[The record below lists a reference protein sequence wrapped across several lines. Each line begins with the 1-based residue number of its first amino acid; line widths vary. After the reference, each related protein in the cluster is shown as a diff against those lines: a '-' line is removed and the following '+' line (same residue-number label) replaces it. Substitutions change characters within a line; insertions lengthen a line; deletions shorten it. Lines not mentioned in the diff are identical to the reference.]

1 MSKPTNSSVL
11 ESISDA
17 IVEVSDRV
25 SKSVVRVG
33 AGRWR
38 GGTGTIWSKEGHIVT
53 SNHVLG
59 GIREV
64 EIGFN
69 DGTTSTAKVVGRDP
83 YSDIALLK
91 VDSNSLTPVETGNSD
106 NLKVG
111 QFVLAVANP
120 FGGRQ
125 PSATSGIITNPA
137 LSTRRWWGGGG
148 LDKVLVTDARLNPG
162 YSGGPLVDA
171 RGRLVGINAAYA
183 NNRGISVPVNTVKT
197 VVDKLMQDGKI
208 KRAYMGI
215 TAETIGL
222 PESLSSQADV
232 NQKAGLIVYGV
243 DQESAAK
250 KAGLALG
257 DVIVK
262 LDGKPVESLAE
273 LRSLLDDKAIG
284 RRVKVSV
291 LRGEKSTDLTI
302 TPTEA
307 EED

>member
-1 MSKPTNSSVL
+1 MSKTINSSAIL

-17 IVEVSDRV
+17 IVDVTDRV
-25 SKSVVRVG
+25 SRSVVRVG

-38 GGTGTIWSKEGHIVT
+38 GGTGTIWSKDGHIVT
-53 SNHVLG
+53 SNHIIG
-59 GIREV
+59 GVREV
-64 EIGFN
+64 EVGLN
-69 DGTTSTAKVVGRDP
+69 DGTTNTAKVVGRDP

-91 VDSNSLTPVETGNSD
+91 VDSNNLTPVETGNSD
-106 NLKVG
+106 KLKAG

-120 FGGRQ
+120 FGRQ
-125 PSATSGIITNPA
+125 PSATSGIITNPS
-137 LSTRRWWGGGG
+137 LNTRRWWGGGG
-148 LDKVLVTDARLNPG
+148 LDKVVVTDARLNPG

-183 NNRGISVPVNTVKT
+183 NNRGISVPVNTVKN
-197 VVDKLMQDGKI
+197 VVDKLMADGRI

-222 PESLSSQADV
+222 PENLANQAEIG
-232 NQKAGLIVYGV
+232 QKAGLIVYGV

-250 KAGLALG
+250 KGGLAIG

-262 LDGKPVESLAE
+262 LDGTPVESLAD
-273 LRSLLDDKAIG
+273 LRGLLDDKAIG
-284 RRVKVSV
+284 KRVKVSV
-291 LRGEKSTDLTI
+291 LRGEKFTELTI

-307 EED
+307 EE

>member
-1 MSKPTNSSVL
+1 MSKTTSSSAIL

-17 IVEVSDRV
+17 IVDVSDRV

-38 GGTGTIWSKEGHIVT
+38 GGTGTVWSKDGHIVT
-53 SNHVLG
+53 SNHVVG

-69 DGTTSTAKVVGRDP
+69 DGSTHTAKVVGRDP

-91 VDSNSLTPVETGNSD
+91 VDSTNLTPVETGNSD

-120 FGGRQ
+120 FGRQ

-148 LDKVLVTDARLNPG
+148 LDKVVVTDARLNPG

-222 PESLSSQADV
+222 PDSLANQSGI

-243 DQESAAK
+243 DQDSAAK

-262 LDGKPVESLAE
+262 LEDKQVETLQE

-291 LRGEKSTDLTI
+291 LRGEKLTDLTI